1 MNMLVLGAYGLL
13 GSHLCRSLLEES
25 YKVFRQGSS
34 VNAELSCLPYLDD
47 ELLKIVKQKK
57 PEVIINLIALT
68 NVDDCEKD
76 PKLAYL
82 LNVKTVEK
90 IIEAKEYF
98 NFHLIHLSTDQ
109 VYSGNGI
116 HKESCVNPVNVYGIT
131 KYCSE
136 LVASKI
142 NSTIIRTNYHSKS
155 LVPKRYSFSDWLV
168 NSFKNGD
175 SITLFD
181 DIHFNAVH
189 VSFLIQIIK
198 KSILEKQLG
207 TFNVGCKDSTT
218 KAKFA
223 ISLARLLNLDYSSAV
238 IGKSN
243 DLKLRAPRPK
253 NMVLCVD
260 KCHKVFQIASP
271 TMSETLSNLSKDYLK
286 ND

>member
-1 MNMLVLGAYGLL
+1 MNILVLGAYGLL

-168 NSFKNGD
+168 NSFKNA
-175 SITLFD
+175 
-181 DIHFNAVH
+181 N
-189 VSFLIQIIK
+189 
-198 KSILEKQLG
+198 
-207 TFNVGCKDSTT
+207 
-218 KAKFA
+218 KF
-223 ISLARLLNLDYSSAV
+223 V
-238 IGKSN
+238 
-243 DLKLRAPRPK
+243 
-253 NMVLCVD
+253 
-260 KCHKVFQIASP
+260 
-271 TMSETLSNLSKDYLK
+271 
-286 ND
+286 